1 MKQEVI
7 VLGAGGH
14 AKVCIEL
21 LMASS
26 MSVAFCI
33 GGHDSGE
40 FCLGVPVLK
49 GDDHLLRLRDEG
61 YSLAFI
67 AVGSNTLRQRL
78 AGSARGMGYELV
90 NAISPT
96 AVISPSVQM
105 GKGIAVMAGA
115 VINADACISDLA
127 IVNTSATIDHDSLVG
142 EAAHLAPQCALAGN
156 VTVGARAFLGI
167 GSRVI
172 PSVCIGRDVVAG
184 AGSVII
190 SDIESG
196 SRVAGVPARK
206 INERTKP
213 Q

>member
-21 LMASS
+21 LRASS

-33 GGHDSGE
+33 GGHDDSQS
-40 FCLGVPVLK
+40 CLGVPVLR
-49 GDDHLLRLRDEG
+49 GDDHLLRLRGEG
-61 YSLAFI
+61 YLLAFI
-67 AVGSNTLRQRL
+67 AVGSNASRQRL
-78 AGSARGMGYELV
+78 AGFAQGIGYELV
-90 NAISPT
+90 NAISP
-96 AVISPSVQM
+96 AAIISPSVQM

-115 VINADACISDLA
+115 VINAEACVSDLA
-127 IVNTSATIDHDSLVG
+127 IVNTSATIDHDSRIG
-142 EAAHLAPQCALAGN
+142 EAAHLAPQCGLAGN

-167 GSRVI
+167 GTRVI
-172 PSVCIGRDVVAG
+172 PGVCIGSDVVAG

-213 Q
+213 E